1 MNHYEQKLARRRE
14 RLEARAAANRTE
26 GHRRIHEATREG
38 ALPPMGEPIKV
49 GHHSEG
55 KHRAAIKR
63 SDMNMRKG
71 CEALNKADHY
81 DRAAAGVGT
90 AGISSDDP
98 DAVIKLQGELA
109 SLQASQRQM
118 VAINAAWKKAGS
130 PAADNLAGWQQVA
143 DAPDVMMNVNDLAKI
158 REHLARR
165 LIVRPFPSYS
175 LFNNSANIRR
185 VEQRIEQLRA
195 ASTRQTVTI
204 EHESGVRVVQNV
216 EENRIQLFFDGKPA
230 DDIRS
235 MLKSNGFRWSPMA
248 GAWQRHLNNAGIYA
262 ARYVLGK
269 LSKSEG

>member
-1 MNHYEQKLARRRE
+1 MNHYEQKQEARRE

-71 CEALNKADHY
+71 CEALDKADHY
-81 DRAAAGVGT
+81 ERAAAGVGT
-90 AGISSDDP
+90 GGISSDDP
-98 DAVIKLQGELA
+98 DAVTKLEGELA

-118 VAINAAWKKAGS
+118 VAINAAWRKAGS
-130 PAADNLAGWQQVA
+130 PSPDDLAGWQQVA
-143 DAPDVMMNVNDLAKI
+143 DAPDVMMNVNDLAKV

-175 LFNNSANIRR
+175 LSNNSANIRR
-185 VEQRIEQLRA
+185 VEQRIQQLRA
-195 ASTRQTVTI
+195 AVGRETKET
-204 EHESGVRVVQNV
+204 EHHSGVRVV
-216 EENRIQLFFDGKPA
+216 ENAEANRVQLIFPGKP
-230 DDIRS
+230 DDATRS
-235 MLKSNGFRWSPMA
+235 MLKSHGFRWSPMA
-248 GAWQRHLNNAGIYA
+248 GAWQRHLNGAGKYA
-262 ARYVLGK
+262 AKCVLDR
-269 LSKSEG
+269 LTPIA